1 MSKLLLDTHVLLW
14 SVLEPARLSGDAK
27 KQLEDPAF
35 ELWLSPISTWEI
47 MVLSEKGRIALG
59 TSPEVFMQMVFS
71 STPLR
76 EAPLTHQVAIES
88 RRLAL
93 PHQDPADRFIAAS
106 AKVFGLTL
114 ATADKRLLDAA
125 RDYRVLAVA

>member
-76 EAPLTHQVAIES
+76 EAPSPTRSQSRAGGWRCLTRIQQTAS
-88 RRLAL
+88 SPLRRRCL
-93 PHQDPADRFIAAS
+93 
-106 AKVFGLTL
+106 V
-114 ATADKRLLDAA
+114 
-125 RDYRVLAVA
+125 